1 MRLRDRQ
8 TCQALLPRAALL
20 LALALPA
27 CSDLALPKE
36 DLPPAGAEQALNTVV
51 GDQLKT
57 LFKDRAAY
65 QAFEISG
72 YRWVHGFKGWSWLT
86 CVRFQERGHPR
97 TYALFVKD
105 GAVIDSRYA
114 VETDACDGETYA
126 PFDPATGLLRPASV
140 SLQQPLY

>member
-1 MRLRDRQ
+1 M
-8 TCQALLPRAALL
+8 PRAALL
-20 LALALPA
+20 LALAVPA

-36 DLPPAGAEQALNTVV
+36 DVPGAGTQPALNTVV
-51 GDQLKT
+51 ADQLKI
-57 LFKDRAAY
+57 LFKDRAVY

-72 YRWVHGFKGWSWLT
+72 YRWVHGLKGWSWLA
-86 CVRFQERGHPR
+86 CVRFQEHNHPR

-126 PFDPATGLLRPASV
+126 PFDPATGLLQPANV
-140 SLQQPLY
+140 GLQQPLY

>member
-1 MRLRDRQ
+1 LHLTEGGCQ
-8 TCQALLPRAALL
+8 TLLPRAALL

-36 DLPPAGAEQALNTVV
+36 DMVTAGAQPAFNTVV
-51 GDQLKT
+51 ADQLKI

-65 QAFEISG
+65 QGFEISG
-72 YRWVHGFKGWSWLT
+72 YRWVHGLKGWSWLA
-86 CVRFQERGHPR
+86 CVRFQEHNHPR

-126 PFDPATGLLRPASV
+126 PFDPATGLLQPANV
-140 SLQQPLY
+140 GLQQPLY